1 MTELAI
7 LIGLQA
13 SGKST
18 FYRSHLAATH
28 ALVSKDLLR
37 NNRRPGRRQARLVA
51 DALAAGRS
59 VAVDNTNATV
69 ELRKELID
77 LGRSHGAVITGYYVG
92 ARLEDCLARNAA
104 RTGKDRVPDVGLF
117 TVVKVLTRPS
127 YAEGFDHL
135 FYVTPDGDG
144 GFMVEP
150 WKDQP
155 SPIAEGKSTGG
166 QVHDG

>member
-51 DALAAGRS
+51 ETLAAGRS

-69 ELRKELID
+69 ELRKDLID

-117 TVVKVLTRPS
+117 TVLKVLTRPS
-127 YAEGFDHL
+127 YAEGFDRL
-135 FYVTPDGDG
+135 YYVTLGVNG
-144 GFMVEP
+144 GFVVEP
-150 WKDQP
+150 WQDQP
-155 SPIAEGKSTGG
+155 TPIAEGNSTGG
-166 QVHDG
+166 AGS

>member
-28 ALVSKDLLR
+28 ALVSKDRLR

-69 ELRKELID
+69 EMRRELID
-77 LGRSHGAVITGYYVG
+77 LGKSHGAVIDGYYVG

-104 RTGKDRVPDVGLF
+104 RTGRDRVPDVGLF
-117 TVVKVLTRPS
+117 SVLKVLTRPS
-127 YAEGFDHL
+127 YAEGFDRL
-135 FYVTPDGDG
+135 YYVTLGVNG
-144 GFMVEP
+144 GFVVEP
-150 WKDQP
+150 WKDRP
-155 SPIAEGKSTGG
+155 TPIAEGNSTGG
-166 QVHDG
+166 DVHDG